1 MTIPSMPNDFR
12 NNIKLRYF
20 RIIAIL
26 AATQSIRLT
35 AEHLNVTPAAVS
47 KACLELENIIGI
59 KIFIRKNG
67 CFIPNSVCKHFIE
80 TGQRIDFELKN
91 LLSNI
96 SFHKENIIGDI
107 KIGFQAVM
115 LQNPILINISKI
127 KKAHH
132 SINLTLEYAS
142 RPYLLSRLK
151 NNVYDFIFAN
161 VSDIQ
166 SDKKLKIQVLGREQ
180 YVVINNEKIYSIP
193 DVLENWSEFS
203 KKIWIIPVPGMA
215 MRDRFDFILK
225 AKNLSL
231 PEQRIEINSSVGSE
245 NLVNLVNAFTLVPVS
260 LLKERGLYPDVPL
273 KFLPEMELD
282 VGAICLRETKMT
294 IPTQYVW
301 DFMINNMKNI

>member
-1 MTIPSMPNDFR
+1 MTNDIR

-20 RIIAIL
+20 RVIAIL
-26 AATQSIRLT
+26 AATQSIRVT

-47 KACLELENIIGI
+47 KACLELESIIGI
-59 KIFIRKNG
+59 KIFVRKNG

-80 TGQRIDFELKN
+80 AGKRIDSELKN
-91 LLSNI
+91 LVSNI
-96 SFHKENIIGDI
+96 SFHKENIVGDI
-107 KIGFQAVM
+107 KIGFQAIM
-115 LQNPILINISKI
+115 LQKPILMNISEI
-127 KKAHH
+127 KKSQP

-151 NNVYDFIFAN
+151 NNVYDFVFAN

-166 SDKKLKIQVLGREQ
+166 SHRKLKIQVLGREQ
-180 YVVINNEKIYSIP
+180 YVVTNAERIYSIP

-225 AKNLSL
+225 ARNLSL
-231 PEQRIEINSSVGSE
+231 PVQRIEINSSVGSE
-245 NLVNLVNAFTLVPVS
+245 ELVTLVDAFTLVPVS
-260 LLKERGLYPDVPL
+260 LLKERGLYPNLSL

-282 VGAICLRETKMT
+282 VGAICLRETQMT
-294 IPTQYVW
+294 ISTQYVW